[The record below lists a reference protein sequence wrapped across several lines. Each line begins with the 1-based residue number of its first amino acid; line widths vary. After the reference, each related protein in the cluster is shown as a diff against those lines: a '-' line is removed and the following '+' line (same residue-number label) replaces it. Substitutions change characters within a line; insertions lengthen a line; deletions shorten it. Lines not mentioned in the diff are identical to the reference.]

1 MFDKW
6 NGDMKTDNKQATVFA
21 LAIMHIFDYL
31 SANYAL
37 YNNTI
42 PEIEIFNAFNNAQ
55 KFLMKNYN
63 TLEVELG
70 RVQKITRGNV
80 EFSMYGCA
88 NTLASSGFYVPHKK
102 GQLKCVSGDT
112 FIFFAQYGKDGL
124 EELKAINVFGNSNKP
139 SSKHYTDQ
147 LEMFVNME
155 LRSVVLE
162 NDAIKKQGIMYY
174 PQ

>member
-1 MFDKW
+1 
-6 NGDMKTDNKQATVFA
+6 VF
-21 LAIMHIFDYL
+21 
-31 SANYAL
+31 
-37 YNNTI
+37 
-42 PEIEIFNAFNNAQ
+42 
-55 KFLMKNYN
+55 
-63 TLEVELG
+63 
-70 RVQKITRGNV
+70 R
-80 EFSMYGCA
+80 
-88 NTLASSGFYVPHKK
+88 
-102 GQLKCVSGDT
+102 GDT
-112 FIFFAQYGKDGL
+112 FIFFAQFGKDGL